1 MTAAMLETFAEFP
14 QETEGVGNQVLEP
27 TEVLA
32 DGTKVFDLTVQ
43 IGDWEVSA
51 GDVVEA
57 WTYNGMVPAPMLQ
70 LDVGDSVQFR
80 VHNELPIA
88 TDVHWHGIN
97 VDQRQFDGVAPITQP
112 LIEPGETFTYEFT
125 TDEQAVA
132 MYHPH
137 VHGHML
143 LPNGM
148 FGPILVGQVRL
159 PVGET
164 IGWEEIP
171 ADLEISQ
178 EIPMVLND
186 AGVIGYSLNGK
197 SFPATAAVRRRRR
210 GLGAHPL
217 LQRGQPD
224 PPDAPAPVRPDRR
237 GQGRLPAGR
246 AVHGRHAQR
255 GAGGAVLGAGQ
266 PGRAGHL
273 GLALPHPPPRRASR
287 TGMFG
292 MVTAF
297 VVS

>member
-1 MTAAMLETFAEFP
+1 MLE
-14 QETEGVGNQVLEP
+14 
-27 TEVLA
+27 
-32 DGTKVFDLTVQ
+32 
-43 IGDWEVSA
+43 
-51 GDVVEA
+51 
-57 WTYNGMVPAPMLQ
+57 
-70 LDVGDSVQFR
+70 LDVGDSVQVR
-80 VHNELPIA
+80 VLNELPIA

-97 VDQRQFDGVAPITQP
+97 VTNANDGVAPITQP

-137 VHGHML
+137 AHGHML

-164 IGWEEIP
+164 VGLEEIP

-197 SFPATAAVRRRRR
+197 SFPATQPYSGA
-210 GLGAHPL
+210 LGDWVLIHYFNEGNQIHPMHL
-217 LQRGQPD
+217 HQFDQIVVAKDGYPLDEPYTVD
-224 PPDAPAPVRPDRR
+224 TLNVAPGERYS
-237 GQGRLPAGR
+237 
-246 AVHGRHAQR
+246 
-255 GAGGAVLGAGQ
+255 VLVNLDE
-266 PGRAGHL
+266 PGTWVWHCHI
-273 GLALPHPPPRRASR
+273 LPHVERES
-287 TGMFG
+287 GMFG

-297 VVS
+297 VVN